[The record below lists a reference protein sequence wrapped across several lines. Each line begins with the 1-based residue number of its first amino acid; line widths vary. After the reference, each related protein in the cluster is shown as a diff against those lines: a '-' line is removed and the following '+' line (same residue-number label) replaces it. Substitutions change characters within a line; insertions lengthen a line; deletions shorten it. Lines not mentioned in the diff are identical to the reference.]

1 MHLFLVAMS
10 IVTKLILI
18 KDVGGFSLVVLRVF
32 IKTTVQNQEQFI
44 LEM

>member
-18 KDVGGFSLVVLRVF
+18 KDVGVFSRCSES
-32 IKTTVQNQEQFI
+32 IYKNNSTKPEQFI